1 MTDERRPLRNSNVTL
16 VIATTVLA
24 AAIFIADVSTVLAI
38 AVATLYVIVV
48 LIAARFC
55 TTRGIVLVGLGC
67 IGLTILAWVLTPP
80 GGPGSIEG
88 TVNEFICMAAICL
101 VTALAV
107 RAQQMESTLR
117 RQASLLDLTHDPI
130 FARGMDGKIRYWNR
144 GAEELYGF
152 KRAEALGA
160 VAHTLLQ
167 TKFVTPLE
175 QIMAELLREGRWE
188 GELVKRKADGT
199 PVIVTSRWSLQR
211 DTAGRP
217 AMILETNNDIT
228 ERKRMDDALQQ
239 TQADLARMNRIL
251 VLGEMTASIAHEVK
265 QPIAAVITNANAGL
279 HWLDA
284 HPPAL
289 EEVRQVFKRILQD
302 GSRAGEVLGR
312 VRALVKKVSPRIE
325 SLNLNDVIGEVVAL
339 TRQELLRNRVVL
351 RNALSYDIPL
361 VKGDR
366 IQLQQVLINL
376 IVNAVEAMTG
386 EHDRPRELT
395 ISTARAGPDTAK
407 VEVRDTGPGLDPRH
421 LDLLFQSFFTTKA
434 EGMGMG
440 LAICR
445 SIVEAHGG
453 RLEATPNEPH
463 GAVFRFTLPTEEDAH
478 ASQTV
483 LRS

>member
-1 MTDERRPLRNSNVTL
+1 
-16 VIATTVLA
+16 
-24 AAIFIADVSTVLAI
+24 
-38 AVATLYVIVV
+38 
-48 LIAARFC
+48 
-55 TTRGIVLVGLGC
+55 
-67 IGLTILAWVLTPP
+67 
-80 GGPGSIEG
+80 
-88 TVNEFICMAAICL
+88 
-101 VTALAV
+101 
-107 RAQQMESTLR
+107 
-117 RQASLLDLTHDPI
+117 
-130 FARGMDGKIRYWNR
+130 
-144 GAEELYGF
+144 
-152 KRAEALGA
+152 
-160 VAHTLLQ
+160 
-167 TKFVTPLE
+167 
-175 QIMAELLREGRWE
+175 
-188 GELVKRKADGT
+188 
-199 PVIVTSRWSLQR
+199 
-211 DTAGRP
+211 
-217 AMILETNNDIT
+217 MILETNNDIT

-279 HWLDA
+279 YWLDA